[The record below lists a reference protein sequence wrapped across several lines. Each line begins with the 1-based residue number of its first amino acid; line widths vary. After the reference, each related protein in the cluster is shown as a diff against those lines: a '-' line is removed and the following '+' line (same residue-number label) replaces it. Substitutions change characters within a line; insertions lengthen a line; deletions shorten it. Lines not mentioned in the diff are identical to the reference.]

1 MKMSLSFLLI
11 FLNII
16 LGLVAHA
23 DELKI
28 ASDPTDATVSIR
40 DFGGTIVNKVGK
52 TSYVGNIQEL
62 AGSYSKTG
70 FFIVVIEK
78 EGYLP
83 QSIVLSDMLK
93 SDLSLNF
100 NLEPVQEFTKY
111 KQVDKAINELFE
123 AQRLIRSSQYDNAIE
138 KLKALENSEKSL
150 SIIPELIAS
159 TYYLKKDM
167 TNALAWYRKAYRVN
181 PENKDAFMMKS
192 YLEKSLGTDD
202 GKNK

>member
-1 MKMSLSFLLI
+1 MKYLCRFLVI
-11 FLNII
+11 FLNVGIFSVS
-16 LGLVAHA
+16 LA

-28 ASDPTDATVSIR
+28 TSDPSDATVIVR
-40 DFGGTIVNKVGK
+40 DFGGTITNKIGK
-52 TSYVGNIQEL
+52 TSYIGNLQEL
-62 AGSYSKTG
+62 TSSYSKTG
-70 FFIVVIEK
+70 FIIVVVEK
-78 EGYLP
+78 EGYIP

-123 AQRLIRSSQYDNAIE
+123 AQRLIRSSQYDDAIE

-181 PENKDAFMMKS
+181 PDNKDAFMMKS

>member
-11 FLNII
+11 FINIV
-16 LGLVAHA
+16 LSLVAQA

-40 DFGGTIVNKVGK
+40 DFGGTIVNKLGK

>member
-1 MKMSLSFLLI
+1 MKIALKFLFV

-16 LGLVAHA
+16 LCCIANA

-28 ASDPTDATVSIR
+28 SSDPSDANLSIR
-40 DFGGTIVNKVGK
+40 DFGGTISNKIGK
-52 TSYVGNIQEL
+52 TSYVGNLQEL
-62 AGSYSKTG
+62 AASYSKTG

-123 AQRLIRSSQYDNAIE
+123 AQRLIRASQFDEAIE
-138 KLKALENSEKSL
+138 KLKAVESSEKSL
-150 SIIPELIAS
+150 SIVPELIAS

-167 TNALAWYRKAYRVN
+167 TNALTWYRKAYRVN
-181 PENKDAFMMKS
+181 PDNKDAFMMKS

-202 GKNK
+202 AKNK

>member
-1 MKMSLSFLLI
+1 MNHLRKNLFI
-11 FLNII
+11 FLTLAVSSI
-16 LGLVAHA
+16 AFA

-28 ASDPTDATVSIR
+28 TSDPTDATVIIR
-40 DFGGTIVNKVGK
+40 DFGGTLSNKIGK
-52 TSYVGNIQEL
+52 TSYSGNIQEL
-62 AGSYSKTG
+62 AGSYSKSG
-70 FFIVVIEK
+70 FFIVVIQK
-78 EGYLP
+78 DGYIP

-93 SDLSLNF
+93 SDLNLNF
-100 NLEPVQEFTKY
+100 NLEPIQEFSKY
-111 KQVDKAINELFE
+111 KEVDKSINELFE
-123 AQRLIRSSQYDNAIE
+123 AQRLIRASQYDDAIE
-138 KLKALENSEKSL
+138 KLKLLENSEKNL

-167 TNALAWYRKAYRVN
+167 ANALTWYKKAYRVN